1 MKRKHLNFLLA
12 LYAMF
17 LLQACNSDEPKAP
30 QDKLP
35 NICFAKT
42 GGLYIN
48 GVEGTV
54 IDGVSWIYSL
64 GVKDGQLYVYGV
76 NSYGKYIIWHD
87 GESQVL
93 DISSDLYIDAKSPY
107 IDNGNAYFRAWS
119 QSREYYSIMGF
130 PNGKVFQL
138 PKVVGAV
145 PQCCVVHG
153 DEYFACANVA
163 EPVHLNVQNGAYVWV
178 NGDVIRLSDNLSVN
192 LWAINGLHG
201 HYYVIGPYDIYLD
214 EFGHQA
220 WSHMGYWRDGQRQ
233 ELDKRDAIN
242 ARPYFIH
249 MHGDTPIVYGFLLYD
264 NYEHRACVWVDGN
277 YIDLSQGRYSDVKGV
292 RTCGKDWY
300 AFVYD
305 ADNKTFYVWRNGELF
320 DSYLISDIVDFT
332 VY

>member
-1 MKRKHLNFLLA
+1 M
-12 LYAMF
+12 
-17 LLQACNSDEPKAP
+17 
-30 QDKLP
+30 
-35 NICFAKT
+35 
-42 GGLYIN
+42 
-48 GVEGTV
+48 
-54 IDGVSWIYSL
+54 
-64 GVKDGQLYVYGV
+64 
-76 NSYGKYIIWHD
+76 
-87 GESQVL
+87 
-93 DISSDLYIDAKSPY
+93 
-107 IDNGNAYFRAWS
+107 
-119 QSREYYSIMGF
+119 
-130 PNGKVFQL
+130 
-138 PKVVGAV
+138 
-145 PQCCVVHG
+145 
-153 DEYFACANVA
+153 
-163 EPVHLNVQNGAYVWV
+163 
-178 NGDVIRLSDNLSVN
+178 
-192 LWAINGLHG
+192 HG
-201 HYYVIGPYDIYLD
+201 HYYVIGPYDIYFD

-305 ADNKTFYVWRNGELF
+305 ADNKTFYVWRNGKLF